1 MSTHTPGPWKS
12 YALASGNSGQYAVHG
27 AIGTINEAT
36 IATVTFDLGP
46 NTLRKQ
52 NANAEANATLIA
64 AAPELLGALR
74 QVRSWLLSGIP
85 ENTYPLQ
92 WIDAA
97 IAKAE
102 GRA

>member
-1 MSTHTPGPWKS
+1 MTHTPGPWAVCLSSNPKNGTAWRDIVS
-12 YALASGNSGQYAVHG
+12 TVGQFSPCYVGEAL
-27 AIGTINEAT
+27 ELDAT
-36 IATVTFDLGP
+36 FIVRAC
-46 NTLRKQ
+46 
-52 NANAEANATLIA
+52 NAHEEML
-64 AAPELLGALR
+64 EALR